1 MSQQARNN
9 PEGEANQAATR
20 DNRRDVFAAKMQAQA
35 AVALDEADLIGE
47 AEAREIYGDA
57 E

>member
-1 MSQQARNN
+1 MQQFRNN
-9 PEGEANQAATR
+9 PDGETNQAATR
-20 DNRRDVFAAKMQAQA
+20 DNARAAFAAKMQAQA
-35 AVALDEADLIGE
+35 VVALDDADLIGE